1 MTQQAQR
8 PTPTIRAATGS
19 RLEALAAAYAEA
31 KPAADAAAE
40 RLQEI
45 KDAIKV
51 ELTNAAPGE
60 TRVDL
65 ASAVLDKPLALRAK
79 TSWRLDTKR
88 FKAEEPVTYV
98 KYAYRSTSW
107 ELREGSS

>member
-1 MTQQAQR
+1 MTQQTQR
-8 PTPTIRAATGS
+8 PTPTIQAAAGS
-19 RLEALAAAYAEA
+19 RLEALAAAYAQA
-31 KPAADAAAE
+31 KPAADAAAA
-40 RLQEI
+40 RLDDI
-45 KDAIKV
+45 KNAIKV

-60 TRVDL
+60 TWVDL

-88 FKAEEPVTYV
+88 FKAEEPATYV
-98 KYAYRSTSW
+98 RYAYQSTAW